1 MPDEPPP
8 KLWQHP
14 LRQPASPPTH
24 GADAH
29 HEAAPA
35 LSGAVRRLARPR
47 WGELAV
53 TSNHTFL
60 CGASHPEEL
69 VREAARLGHAGIALT
84 DFETFGG
91 AVRAHVAAREA
102 VVGDQG
108 GQHAGAPMKLA
119 HGTRVRFSIADP
131 PWPGPADG
139 VARAFGGE
147 TLDLLLYPSD
157 RASWGALCR
166 LLTKARTAGA
176 VVPRAEAEPS
186 GP

>member
-1 MPDEPPP
+1 MRLRLRRRRTPLAHPLAINGLIGASAPLTPGLSSRFLEHGGSAMPDEPPP

-14 LRQPASPPTH
+14 LRQPASLPTR
-24 GADAH
+24 GADVR

-102 VVGDQG
+102 VVGEQG
-108 GQHAGAPMKLA
+108 GPHGA
-119 HGTRVRFSIADP
+119 
-131 PWPGPADG
+131 
-139 VARAFGGE
+139 
-147 TLDLLLYPSD
+147 
-157 RASWGALCR
+157 
-166 LLTKARTAGA
+166 
-176 VVPRAEAEPS
+176 
-186 GP
+186 